1 MRSVPAHGKRNALK
15 TPILRGGKFGKHKI
29 RTISSG
35 KEKRKV
41 INRSTKKYFSQMAVG
56 SVIFL
61 GALLFLAGYSLY
73 NYLHQTFASAASV
86 SSYSITNEGVVTL
99 SYIEVE
105 DIASDPVILKTLKF
119 LIFNKE
125 NKELSIFDI
134 PLGLKVDMTG
144 KFGEE
149 EIYKAF
155 ALGALNSKTAIDDG
169 VVAVNNVVKR
179 IFGYKVD
186 RYILVDESSS
196 RILLDSLTGK
206 GFSELLSLRAASDI
220 KRNTTS
226 NLSAAEYYDLV
237 TFASGVVK
245 DNISRYSVT
254 QTDVDDSENLD
265 GQILDMNFDGPIS
278 REGLSVS
285 ILNGTDIPGVASF
298 GSRLIKNS
306 GGRVVGVSN
315 ASINYENSYII
326 TDIED
331 SVTLNYISRVLG
343 ISNVLTK
350 KEAEKFNENEID
362 RSDIT
367 VIVGFDIAEALY

>member
-1 MRSVPAHGKRNALK
+1 MLQ
-15 TPILRGGKFGKHKI
+15 
-29 RTISSG
+29 
-35 KEKRKV
+35 E
-41 INRSTKKYFSQMAVG
+41 
-56 SVIFL
+56 
-61 GALLFLAGYSLY
+61 LF
-73 NYLHQTFASAASV
+73 
-86 SSYSITNEGVVTL
+86 
-99 SYIEVE
+99 
-105 DIASDPVILKTLKF
+105 
-119 LIFNKE
+119 
-125 NKELSIFDI
+125 
-134 PLGLKVDMTG
+134 
-144 KFGEE
+144 
-149 EIYKAF
+149 
-155 ALGALNSKTAIDDG
+155 
-169 VVAVNNVVKR
+169 
-179 IFGYKVD
+179 
-186 RYILVDESSS
+186 
-196 RILLDSLTGK
+196 
-206 GFSELLSLRAASDI
+206 
-220 KRNTTS
+220 
-226 NLSAAEYYDLV
+226 
-237 TFASGVVK
+237 K